1 MVSWLGELY
10 VYVFLLFMNLFIDK
24 LRASSM
30 LHNQKSIKRGETGTY
45 TF

>member
-1 MVSWLGELY
+1 MESWLVELY
-10 VYVFLLFMNLFIDK
+10 VYVFLLFMNLFVDK

-30 LHNQKSIKRGETGTY
+30 LHNQKPIKRGETGTD